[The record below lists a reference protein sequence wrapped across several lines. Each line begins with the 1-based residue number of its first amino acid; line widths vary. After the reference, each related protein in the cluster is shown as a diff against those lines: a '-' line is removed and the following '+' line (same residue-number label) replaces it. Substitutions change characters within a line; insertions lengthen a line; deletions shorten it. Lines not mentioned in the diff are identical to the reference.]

1 MVGFVEAFSKTKIL
15 LSKIFPPAGGSAVTS
30 LRLRLFAR
38 DAQSFHQARDR
49 DLVQDR
55 VLVLTALIMVM

>member
-38 DAQSFHQARDR
+38 DAQSFHHAHHR
-49 DLVQDR
+49 
-55 VLVLTALIMVM
+55 